1 MSAEKTRIDKWLW
14 AVRLSKTRTQA
25 AELCNDGKV
34 TVNRQPAKAAKSVKA
49 GDVIA
54 VRKGAFTFE
63 YAVLQVA
70 QNRLPAIEVANYFT
84 DITPEEVIEKFK
96 THLLTLKTYRQWGSG
111 RPTKK
116 DRRDLE
122 NFLDW

>member
-1 MSAEKTRIDKWLW
+1 MSTEKMRIDKWLW
-14 AVRLSKTRTQA
+14 AVRLNKTRTQA
-25 AELCNDGKV
+25 ATLCNEGKV
-34 TVNRQPAKAAKSVKA
+34 TVNGQPAKASKTVKA

-63 YAVLQVA
+63 YKVLKEVH
-70 QNRLPAIEVANYFT
+70 NRQPAREVMHYVT
-84 DITPEEVIEKFK
+84 DITPEHVIEQFK
-96 THLLTLKTYRQWGSG
+96 THLLAMKTYRQWGSG

-116 DRRDLE
+116 DRRNLE